1 MDRIS
6 AMRVFS
12 EVVTRGSFT
21 AAADTLGM
29 SRAMVTRHIA
39 ELERWLK
46 TRLLLRS
53 TRRLSLTEAGE
64 ACMARSRL
72 LLEMV
77 NDVEQVVGQKDTEPH
92 GQIRVSSSVSF
103 GQAHLSAAMVD
114 YLAKYPRTRVDL
126 TLGDRPV
133 NLVEDRID
141 LSIVVTDELD
151 PSLISRKLSS
161 CRSVVCASPK
171 YLATRD
177 VPVTVDDLSRH
188 NCLTYSRFEKSQWNF
203 SRHGV
208 EASVQVSGNFS
219 ANEATVLLQAVR
231 AGGGLS
237 VQPDYAVAPL
247 LRSGELVEILPD
259 WKPRPLGVYGVY
271 VSRRH
276 QPASMRTLLDFLA
289 ARFGPEPV
297 WERSN
302 LVFEASSLEEC
313 VA

>member
-1 MDRIS
+1 
-6 AMRVFS
+6 MRVFS

-64 ACMARSRL
+64 ACMARSRQ

-92 GQIRVSSSVSF
+92 GQLRVASSVSF
-103 GQAHLSAAMVD
+103 GQAHLSAAMVE

-126 TLGDRPV
+126 NLGDRPV

-141 LSIVVTDELD
+141 LAILVTAELD
-151 PSLISRKLSS
+151 PSFISRKLST
-161 CRSVVCASPK
+161 CRSIVCASPK
-171 YLATRD
+171 YLATREMPQS
-177 VPVTVDDLSRH
+177 VEDLARH

-208 EASVQVSGNFS
+208 ESSVQVSGNFS

-237 VQPDYAVAPL
+237 VQPDYAVASL
-247 LRSGELVEILPD
+247 LRTGELVEILPE

-276 QPASMRTLLDFLA
+276 QPASMRALLDFLA
-289 ARFGPEPV
+289 ERFGPEPV
-297 WERSN
+297 WDRALS
-302 LVFEASSLEEC
+302 VFAPPVLEEEL
-313 VA
+313 AA